1 MHLSDS
7 ANYTVSADDTYEN
20 ATSRIEIIQLGCSH
34 FAALVKE
41 SAEPSDSRTALLRAK
56 REVIRHCSNVH
67 LEAFC
72 ENEAV
77 CTLEFSVLL
86 SASPDEA
93 GDELR
98 SILLLLDAEA
108 ARLASRVLSA

>member
-7 ANYTVSADDTYEN
+7 ADCTVFSDDTYED
-20 ATSRIEIIQLGCSH
+20 AASRIELIQLDCSR
-34 FAALVKE
+34 FAALVRERVE
-41 SAEPSDSRTALLRAK
+41 SSDSRAALLRAK
-56 REVIRHCSNVH
+56 GEVIRHCSNVH

-93 GDELR
+93 DDELR